1 MRVSATPLVLSFAL
15 LATPA
20 LAQSGTANGMG
31 NNPYSHENQQYSTSN
46 TNNYSNQGSNFNSNR
61 ENNRFTANQNFNRQN
76 EPGLTQDTQRRIRQS
91 LEQNGFHNVQ
101 VMPEAFIIRA
111 QAPDGS
117 RIVMQ
122 VGPDMVQGFAVHTGS
137 SSNPNNNNNNE
148 GMNQSGSSQNS
159 EWNSHNGGTDMGGVN
174 NR

>member
-1 MRVSATPLVLSFAL
+1 MRLSAIPFVLTLAL
-15 LATPA
+15 AATPA
-20 LAQSGTANGMG
+20 LAQSGTG

-61 ENNRFTANQNFNRQN
+61 ENNRFATNQNFNRQN

-137 SSNPNNNNNNE
+137 SSNPSNNNNSNDE
-148 GMNQSGSSQNS
+148 MNQSGSSQS
-159 EWNSHNGGTDMGGVN
+159 GQWNSHDGSTGMDGVN